1 MAHDHAATMGTNGE
15 VMQAAKHLVP
25 LRVYFTIFALLM
37 ILTAVT
43 VGVSFVDLGPMNSVV
58 AVVIAVVKMLLVVL
72 FFMHVRYSTRL
83 TWVVVAAGFFWLCL
97 LLLMTLADYLTRGPG
112 WLHYG

>member
-1 MAHDHAATMGTNGE
+1 MTATTATMGTNGE

-43 VGVSFVDLGPMNSVV
+43 VGVSYIDLGPMNSVV
-58 AVVIAVVKMLLVVL
+58 AIVIAVVKMLLVVL
-72 FFMHVRYSTRL
+72 YFMHVRYSTRL
-83 TWVVVAAGFFWLCL
+83 TWVVVAGGFFWLCL
-97 LLLMTLADYLTRGPG
+97 LLLMTLADYATRGPG